1 MPTKKAVK
9 KAASRTK
16 KKEVKK
22 RTRPAP
28 KVEEVE
34 EQPAAL
40 PQVVSVA
47 PVSELFDTSPA
58 PAQQVE
64 VEPNS
69 ALLFV
74 NGSSRGHVETSG
86 MTLGEF
92 AINHANRQGI
102 RSFSLYANGQ
112 KVDTS
117 QSNIPM
123 TGIHKVEI
131 VAKDSRG

>member
-1 MPTKKAVK
+1 MAAKKSVK
-9 KAASRTK
+9 KSVSRTK

-22 RTRPAP
+22 KSRPAP
-28 KVEEVE
+28 KIEEVE
-34 EQPAAL
+34 AQPGLL
-40 PQVVSVA
+40 PQVVSAV
-47 PVSELFDTSPA
+47 PVSEVFQTNPA

-86 MTLGEF
+86 MTLGQF
-92 AINHANRQGI
+92 AVNHATRQGI

-123 TGIHKVEI
+123 TGIQKVEI